1 MTEISKNTWI
11 LYEARKKQLRE
22 QCSTPEEE
30 DNAQWW
36 YAQADLGLTHID
48 MGKILGV
55 SSTTAGRIMNRRRL
69 KEVVKDG

>member
-1 MTEISKNTWI
+1 MGKYS
-11 LYEARKKQLRE
+11 L
-22 QCSTPEEE
+22 SPEEE

-55 SSTTAGRIMNRRRL
+55 SSSTAGRAMNRRRL